1 MSNKNVLFIE
11 DNGFQLA
18 KIFDAISVRYENQ
31 DKDQAIEGWLIK
43 IFEQYP
49 NIEKIV
55 IPEKL
60 GKDDVD
66 NTGLR
71 VGLHI
76 RLTENLK
83 AHRFI
88 PIIFLSETPKDT
100 LIANQILSKRDK
112 TATLLNTP
120 NCKIVPI
127 DKDAIM
133 EALANFKKPLD
144 EKRFKSEGLPNLIIE
159 THRDRGHQLAN
170 EWGCIR
176 LATLGGVELTQI
188 VSSDLYFKYRLA
200 SMQDGIG
207 KIAISPK
214 TPLYSKDI
222 NVLLIDDNA
231 KKGWEEVIK
240 KILDKHIVDGSHKV
254 NISSIESVEDFQR
267 QKNDIEKFNLVLLDL
282 RLSKN
287 EENSSRAIKIE
298 DFSGSKVLKEIKN
311 INKGIQTIIL
321 TASNKAWNMQYLL
334 DEGANGYY
342 IKESPEIVL
351 TDEFSVGSFSNFIDS
366 VKSAINRHYLKAF
379 FKSHKAMALVLK
391 NLIPTANPNFKKTL
405 EEIDKYLEISFEMVY
420 AASNESDKK
429 KSEDSF
435 GYAYLSLFR
444 VVEKINDYFIEKIPS
459 STNPSHRIK
468 GTTLIPLNNYT
479 FNIDGRY
486 LINHPIS
493 TQNYSSPS
501 PQRINRCNF
510 GDKVKEFSALTG
522 ICIDK
527 LGLLSFD
534 LIRKVYWS
542 VERRNKFIHADTS
555 ISGELETECDKIKTY
570 EGYEELLDILEK
582 IICHPN
588 FN

>member
-31 DKDQAIEGWLIK
+31 DKDQAIEGWLVK

-49 NIEKIV
+49 DIEKIV
-55 IPEKL
+55 IPVKL

-66 NTGLR
+66 NTGFR

-76 RLTENLK
+76 RLTEKLK

-88 PIIFLSETPKDT
+88 PIIFLSETPKDS
-100 LIANQILSKRDK
+100 LIADQIFSKRDK

-133 EALANFKKPLD
+133 EALANFKKTLD

-176 LATLGGVELTQI
+176 LASLAGVELNQI

-200 SMQDGIG
+200 FMQIETGRTV
-207 KIAISPK
+207 ISPK
-214 TPLYSKDI
+214 TPLLQKDI

-231 KKGWEEVIK
+231 KKGWEEIIK
-240 KILDKHIVDGSHKV
+240 KVIDKYIVGTSHKV
-254 NISSIESVEDFQR
+254 NISSIESVEDFQQ
-267 QKNDIEKFNLVLLDL
+267 QKNNIESFDFVLLDL

-298 DFSGSKVLKEIKN
+298 DFSGSKVLKEIKG
-311 INKGIQTIIL
+311 INKGIQVIIL
-321 TASNKAWNMQYLL
+321 TASNKAWNMKYLL
-334 DEGANGYY
+334 DAGANGYY

-351 TDEFSVGSFSNFIDS
+351 TDEFSEGSFLNFIDS
-366 VKSAINRHYLKAF
+366 IKSAINRHYLKAF
-379 FKSHKAMALVLK
+379 FKSHKTITTVLK
-391 NLIPTANPNFKKTL
+391 GLIATTTNNDFKNML
-405 EEIDKYLEISFEMVY
+405 EEIEKYLDISFEMVY

-429 KSEDSF
+429 KGEDSF

-444 VVEKINDYFIEKIPS
+444 VVESINKYFIANSGLVTFPNYYFDDKI
-459 STNPSHRIK
+459 
-468 GTTLIPLNNYT
+468 L
-479 FNIDGRY
+479 
-486 LINHPIS
+486 IS
-493 TQNYSSPS
+493 TQSFTIKNPI
-501 PQRINRCNF
+501 QKK
-510 GDKVKEFSALTG
+510 DLKEFGALAW
-522 ICIDK
+522 ISIDIMTLASNDFIK
-527 LGLLSFD
+527 KIF
-534 LIRKVYWS
+534 WS
-542 VERRNKFIHADTS
+542 VKRRNKFIHADTS
-555 ISGELETECDKIKTY
+555 ILGELKNECDKIHTHK
-570 EGYEELLDILEK
+570 GYEELLDILEK
-582 IICHPN
+582 IIINPN
-588 FN
+588 F

>member
-31 DKDQAIEGWLIK
+31 DKDQAIEGWLVK

-49 NIEKIV
+49 DIEKIV
-55 IPEKL
+55 IPVKL

-66 NTGLR
+66 NTGFR

-76 RLTENLK
+76 RLTEKLK

-88 PIIFLSETPKDT
+88 PIIFLSETPKDS
-100 LIANQILSKRDK
+100 LIADQIFSKRDK

-127 DKDAIM
+127 DKDAIT
-133 EALANFKKPLD
+133 EALTNFKKPLD

-176 LATLGGVELTQI
+176 LAALAGIELNQI

-200 SMQDGIG
+200 SMQIEIG
-207 KIAISPK
+207 RAVISPK
-214 TPLYSKDI
+214 THLLQKDI

-240 KILDKHIVDGSHKV
+240 KALDKYIVDSSHKV
-254 NISSIESVEDFQR
+254 NISSIESVENFQQ
-267 QKNDIEKFNLVLLDL
+267 QKDNIENFDVVILDL

-298 DFSGSKVLKEIKN
+298 DFSGSKVLKEIKG

-321 TASNKAWNMQYLL
+321 TASNKAWNMKYLL
-334 DEGANGYY
+334 DAGANGYY

-351 TDEFSVGSFSNFIDS
+351 TDEFSEGSFLNFIDS
-366 VKSAINRHYLKAF
+366 TKSAINRHYLKEF
-379 FKSHKAMALVLK
+379 FNSHKRITTKLK
-391 NLIPTANPNFKKTL
+391 GLILIATTNNNIDFKNML
-405 EEIDKYLEISFEMVY
+405 EEIEKYLDISFEMVY
-420 AASNESDKK
+420 SASNESDNK

-444 VVEKINDYFIEKIPS
+444 VVESINKYFI
-459 STNPSHRIK
+459 TNSGLSVFPNY
-468 GTTLIPLNNYT
+468 LFDYNNLT
-479 FNIDGRY
+479 AN
-486 LINHPIS
+486 PIS
-493 TQNYSSPS
+493 IQTLNTGSNVS
-501 PQRINRCNF
+501 
-510 GDKVKEFSALTG
+510 KLKEFGALAW
-522 ICIDK
+522 ISKDIVM
-527 LGLLSFD
+527 LNSNNF
-534 LIRKVYWS
+534 IRKIYWA
-542 VERRNKFIHADTS
+542 VQRRNKFIHADTS
-555 ISGELETECDKIKTY
+555 MLGELKNECDKISTHK
-570 EGYEELLDILEK
+570 GYEELLDILEK
-582 IICHPN
+582 IIINPN
-588 FN
+588 F